1 MTLTSGGLARNAASA
16 WSLGARSKA
25 SWWAGAVM
33 VENSRL
39 TIRAGSDLLARH
51 LAGVVIERDR
61 AQLFEINS
69 ALFELFPLFYV
80 LADSLSGFFDV
91 LDIVTPL
98 DLAVLTAWVV
108 HLALNLFFPAFFDD
122 GSGLLNGLIDFV
134 L

>member
-1 MTLTSGGLARNAASA
+1 
-16 WSLGARSKA
+16 
-25 SWWAGAVM
+25 M
-33 VENSRL
+33 VENPRL